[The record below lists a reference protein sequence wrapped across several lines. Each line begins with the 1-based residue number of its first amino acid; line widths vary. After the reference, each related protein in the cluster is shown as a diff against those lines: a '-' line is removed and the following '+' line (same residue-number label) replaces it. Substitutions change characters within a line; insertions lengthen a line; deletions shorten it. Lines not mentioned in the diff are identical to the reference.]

1 MPLLTRML
9 NAPLS
14 IDVRRGAVAALGDLL
29 ADRRIVTEGRVAIAV
44 GPGQGDQIAAQVRPS
59 LSACDMFRVEGG
71 TVEVAVE
78 LAGRLRAGSYEAVVG
93 IGGGRTID
101 ATKYAATLSGIPM
114 VSVATNLSH
123 DGICSP
129 VASLTHEK
137 GKGSFGVVMP
147 LAMIIDLDYVHAAPP
162 RLIRAGIG
170 DVLSNLS
177 AVDDWLLAAEQ
188 CGERVDRMALTVA
201 RTAAEAL
208 LHQPGSIESDRFL
221 TVLAESLVLSG
232 MSMAFAGD
240 SRPASGGDHEIM
252 HAIDQLYPDTANH
265 GELAGIGAAFCYHL
279 RATRLSADNAGAAS
293 TGAASAD
300 GAAERLRE
308 ILDCLGR
315 HGLPRVPADIG
326 LSAEQ
331 FTEAVLHAP
340 QTRPGRYT
348 ILEYLNLD
356 QGETRKAVEEYVQA
370 HGG

>member
-14 IDVRRGAVAALGDLL
+14 IDVRRGAVATLGELL
-29 ADRRIVTEGRVAIAV
+29 ADRRIATEGRVAIAV
-44 GPGQGDQIAAQVRPS
+44 GPGQGDQIAEHVRPS
-59 LSACDMFRVEGG
+59 LAACEVFHVEGG
-71 TVEVAVE
+71 TVEAAVN
-78 LAGRLRAGSYEAVVG
+78 LGSRLRAGSYEAVVG

-129 VASLTHEK
+129 VASLVHDK

-147 LAMIIDLDYVHAAPP
+147 LAMIVDLDYVRAAPD
-162 RLIRAGIG
+162 RLVRAGIG
-170 DVLSNLS
+170 DVVSNFS
-177 AVDDWLLAAEQ
+177 AVDDWLLAADE
-188 CGERVDRMALTVA
+188 CGERIDRMALTVA

-208 LHQPGSIESDRFL
+208 LHQPGSIDSDRFL
-221 TVLAESLVLSG
+221 TVLAEGLVLSG
-232 MSMAFAGD
+232 MAMAFAGD
-240 SRPASGGDHEIM
+240 SRPASGGDHEIL
-252 HAIDQLYPDTANH
+252 HAIDHLFPDTANH

-279 RATRLSADNAGAAS
+279 RATRLGAGE
-293 TGAASAD
+293 
-300 GAAERLRE
+300 ERLEE
-308 ILDCLGR
+308 ILACLGR
-315 HGLPRVPADIG
+315 HGLPRFPADIG

-331 FTEAVLHAP
+331 FAEAVLYAP

-348 ILEYLNLD
+348 ILEHLSLD
-356 QGETRKAVEEYVQA
+356 EGETRKAVHEYVQA

>member
-9 NAPLS
+9 TAPLS

-29 ADRRIVTEGRVAIAV
+29 ADKRIATEGRVAIAV
-44 GPGQGDQIAAQVRPS
+44 GPGQGDQIAEHVRPS
-59 LSACDMFRVEGG
+59 LAACEVFQVEGG
-71 TVEVAVE
+71 TVDAAVS

-129 VASLTHEK
+129 VASLVHEK

-147 LAMIIDLDYVHAAPP
+147 LAMVVDLDYVRAAPP
-162 RLIRAGIG
+162 RLVRAGIG
-170 DVLSNLS
+170 DVVSNFS
-177 AVDDWLLAAEQ
+177 AVDDWLLAADE

-208 LHQPGSIESDRFL
+208 LHQPESIESDRFL
-221 TVLAESLVLSG
+221 TVLAEGLVLSG
-232 MSMAFAGD
+232 MAMAFAGD
-240 SRPASGGDHEIM
+240 SRPASGGDHEIL
-252 HAIDQLYPDTANH
+252 HAIDVLYPGTANH

-279 RATRLSADNAGAAS
+279 RATRLGEGAD
-293 TGAASAD
+293 
-300 GAAERLRE
+300 RLAE
-308 ILDCLGR
+308 ILTCLAR
-315 HGLPRVPADIG
+315 HGLPRFPGDIG
-326 LSAEQ
+326 LSVEQ
-331 FTEAVLHAP
+331 FAEAVQYAP

-348 ILEYLNLD
+348 VLEHLGLD
-356 QGETRKAVEEYVQA
+356 PDATLKAVQEYVQE

>member
-14 IDVRRGAVAALGDLL
+14 IDVRRGAVATLGELL
-29 ADRRIVTEGRVAIAV
+29 ADRRIATEGRVAIAV
-44 GPGQGDQIAAQVRPS
+44 GPGQGDQIAEHVRPS
-59 LSACDMFRVEGG
+59 LAACEVFHVEGG
-71 TVEVAVE
+71 TVEAAVN
-78 LAGRLRAGSYEAVVG
+78 LGSRLRAGSYEAVVG

-129 VASLTHEK
+129 VASLVHDK

-147 LAMIIDLDYVHAAPP
+147 LAMIVDLDYVRAAPD
-162 RLIRAGIG
+162 RLVRAGIG
-170 DVLSNLS
+170 DVVSNFS
-177 AVDDWLLAAEQ
+177 AVEDWLLAADE
-188 CGERVDRMALTVA
+188 CGERIDRMALTVA

-208 LHQPGSIESDRFL
+208 LHQPGSIDSDRFL
-221 TVLAESLVLSG
+221 TVLAEGLVLSG
-232 MSMAFAGD
+232 MAMAFAGD
-240 SRPASGGDHEIM
+240 SRPASGGDHEIL
-252 HAIDQLYPDTANH
+252 HAIDHLFPDTANH

-279 RATRLSADNAGAAS
+279 RATRLGAGE
-293 TGAASAD
+293 
-300 GAAERLRE
+300 ERLEE
-308 ILDCLGR
+308 ILACLGR
-315 HGLPRVPADIG
+315 HGLPRFPADIG

-331 FTEAVLHAP
+331 FAEAVRYAP

-348 ILEYLNLD
+348 ILEHLSLD
-356 QGETRKAVEEYVQA
+356 EGETRKAVHEYVQA

>member
-14 IDVRRGAVAALGDLL
+14 IDVRRGAIAALGELL
-29 ADRRIVTEGRVAIAV
+29 ADRRIATEGRVAIAV
-44 GPGQGDQIAAQVRPS
+44 GPGQGDQIAEHVRPS
-59 LSACDMFRVEGG
+59 LAACEVYHVAGG
-71 TVEVAVE
+71 TVDAAVD
-78 LAGRLRAGSYEAVVG
+78 LAGKLRAGSYEAVVG

-129 VASLTHEK
+129 VASLTHDN

-147 LAMIIDLDYVHAAPP
+147 LAMIVDLDYVRAAPE
-162 RLIRAGIG
+162 RLVRAGVG
-170 DVLSNLS
+170 DVLSNFS
-177 AVDDWLLAAEQ
+177 AVEDWLLAAEQ

-208 LHQPGSIESDRFL
+208 LHQPESIESDRFL

-240 SRPASGGDHEIM
+240 SRPASGGDHEIL
-252 HAIDQLYPDTANH
+252 HAIDHLYPDTANH
-265 GELAGIGAAFCYHL
+265 GELAGLGTAFCFHL
-279 RATRLSADNAGAAS
+279 RATRLG
-293 TGAASAD
+293 D
-300 GAAERLRE
+300 GAERLAE
-308 ILDCLGR
+308 ILTCLER
-315 HGLPRVPADIG
+315 HGLPRLPGDVG

-331 FTEAVLHAP
+331 FAEAVQYAP

-348 ILEYLNLD
+348 ILEYLDLD
-356 QGETRKAVEEYVQA
+356 KDETLKAVEQYVQA

>member
-14 IDVRRGAVAALGDLL
+14 IDVRRGAVAALGELL
-29 ADRRIVTEGRVAIAV
+29 ADRRIATEGRVAIAV
-44 GPGQGDQIAAQVRPS
+44 GPGQGDQIAEQVRPS
-59 LSACDMFRVEGG
+59 LTSCDVFQVEGG
-71 TVEVAVE
+71 TVDAAVA
-78 LAGRLRAGSYEAVVG
+78 LGSKLRAGSYEAVIG

-129 VASLTHEK
+129 VASLVHDG

-147 LAMIIDLDYVHAAPP
+147 LAMIVDLDYVHAAPK

-170 DVLSNLS
+170 DVLSNFS

-188 CGERVDRMALTVA
+188 CGERVDRMALTVS

-208 LHQPGSIESDRFL
+208 LHLPGTIESDRFL

-240 SRPASGGDHEIM
+240 SRPASGGDHEIL

-265 GELAGIGAAFCYHL
+265 GELAGIGTAFCYHL
-279 RATRLSADNAGAAS
+279 RATRLGSAEGE
-293 TGAASAD
+293 
-300 GAAERLRE
+300 ERLRE
-308 ILDCLGR
+308 ILACLGR
-315 HGLPRVPADIG
+315 HELPRLPGDIG

-331 FTEAVLHAP
+331 FTEAVLFAP
-340 QTRPGRYT
+340 RTRPGRYT

-356 QGETRKAVEEYVQA
+356 KGETREAVEEYVQA

>member
-1 MPLLTRML
+1 ML

-14 IDVRRGAVAALGDLL
+14 IDVRRGAVAGLGELL

-44 GPGQGDQIAAQVRPS
+44 GPGQGDQIAEHVRPS
-59 LSACDMFRVEGG
+59 LSACEVYRVEDGS
-71 TVEVAVE
+71 VDAAVG
-78 LAGRLRAGSYEAVVG
+78 LGAKLRAGSFEAVVG

-129 VASLTHEK
+129 VASLVHDK

-147 LAMIIDLDYVHAAPP
+147 LAMIVDLDYVHAAPP
-162 RLIRAGIG
+162 RLVRAGIG
-170 DVLSNLS
+170 DVVSNFS
-177 AVDDWLLAAEQ
+177 AVDDWLLAADE

-208 LHQPGSIESDRFL
+208 LHQPESIESDRFL

-232 MSMAFAGD
+232 MAMAFAGD
-240 SRPASGGDHEIM
+240 SRPASGGDHEIL
-252 HAIDQLYPDTANH
+252 HAIDQLFPGTANH

-279 RATRLSADNAGAAS
+279 RATHLGAGA
-293 TGAASAD
+293 D
-300 GAAERLRE
+300 RLAE
-308 ILDCLGR
+308 ILTCLGR
-315 HGLPRVPADIG
+315 HGLPRFPGDVG
-326 LSAEQ
+326 LSVDQ
-331 FTEAVLHAP
+331 FAEAVVFAP

-348 ILEYLNLD
+348 ILEYLGLD
-356 QGETRKAVEEYVQA
+356 KGATLKAVEEYVQA